1 MTALKSYPGPFF
13 FFVLI
18 SFFATLTMSNF
29 FRSIAS
35 LSRTLTQALAPA
47 AVLIL
52 ALIIYTGFA
61 IPVNYM
67 HGWSRWINYL
77 NPIAYAFESLM
88 INEFHDREFSCSI
101 FIPSGPSYASAT
113 GTERICS
120 SVGSVAGSSYVNGD
134 AYINSAYQYYHS
146 HKWRNL
152 GILIA
157 FMFGLMAVYLVA
169 TGEHDSTHLVQ
180 SRLF

>member
-1 MTALKSYPGPFF
+1 MTPLRLTYLGPFF

-101 FIPSGPSYASAT
+101 FVPSGPSYASAT

-169 TGEHDSTHLVQ
+169 TGEHCLDRATSLG
-180 SRLF
+180 